1 MKGIACPCTTKY
13 RPDTNLL
20 VSNIELAG
28 RSAAAGTADGARM
41 TINVKA
47 SKVDEVDEQD
57 D

>member
-1 MKGIACPCTTKY
+1 VPLHHEVPAGHQ
-13 RPDTNLL
+13 
-20 VSNIELAG
+20 LAG
-28 RSAAAGTADGARM
+28 QQYRARGKVSRGRDSRGARM

>member
-1 MKGIACPCTTKY
+1 VKGIACPCTTKY